1 MSSDAH
7 TARYRRGAAAS
18 VALLILF
25 LAASNGDRAC

>member
-18 VALLILF
+18 VALLMMF
-25 LAASNGDRAC
+25 LAAWQGDRAC